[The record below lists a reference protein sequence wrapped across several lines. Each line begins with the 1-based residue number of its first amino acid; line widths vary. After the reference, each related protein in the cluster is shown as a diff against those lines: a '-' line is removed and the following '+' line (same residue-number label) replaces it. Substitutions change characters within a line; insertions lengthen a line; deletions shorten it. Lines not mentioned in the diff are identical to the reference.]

1 MTLFKVIKNH
11 DIIRLLIN
19 SDFWMNN
26 LDIVKE
32 QYDNV
37 IGDLF
42 GNKSFDMVYVG
53 KSIYQ

>member
-26 LDIVKE
+26 LDILKE

-53 KSIYQ
+53 KSIYK